1 MKLQQLRYIREV
13 YQNNL
18 NVTATAERVY
28 TSQPGISKQI
38 KLLEE
43 ELGIDI
49 FIRGGKQ
56 LVGVTPGGKEIIRVS
71 EEILGKV
78 NDIRK
83 IAEDY
88 HDQDIGELSIAT
100 THTQARYALPKSI
113 QLFINKYPK
122 IRLTIHQGTPSQIAE
137 LVSKGSVD
145 LAIATEAT
153 DLFDNLVKLPC
164 YHWNRSVIIPH
175 GHPLS
180 QTRSLTLEE
189 IARFPIVTYTSGFT
203 GRSKLDQAFE
213 SAGIRPQLALTAVD
227 ADVIKTYVRLGLG
240 IGVIARMAFD
250 AKVDVD
256 LLALDASHLFA
267 PSTTKIL
274 IRRET
279 YLRNFLSDFIEI
291 VAPHLTRDVVT
302 QALLLKERH
311 QSEELFGNISLPMH

>member
-240 IGVIARMAFD
+240 IGVIARMASD